1 MSRVRTRGACRDFA
15 GSNATPIGSTNPKTT
30 LGVPVVPESVGGS
43 IWYRT
48 SATGTERIE
57 LREQDLAAHWV
68 NVAADQPEIDGRATV
83 LRDARGRAVL
93 VDVGPEVNVPG

>member
-1 MSRVRTRGACRDFA
+1 M
-15 GSNATPIGSTNPKTT
+15 
-30 LGVPVVPESVGGS
+30 PESVGGS